1 MTNAKNRDLKPHIG
15 ILGRRNVG
23 KSSLINTLTGQ
34 DVAIVS
40 DIAGT
45 TTDPVKRTVEIL
57 DFAPVVI
64 IDTAGID
71 DEGLLGEKRVQ
82 RTRQVLSQIDLA
94 LLLVTDNQ
102 FGATEKKLIQD
113 FEKYDVPFIIIYSK
127 VDISKPDPE
136 LIETVKKEYGINVIP
151 FSNKNP
157 EALPKLVEEI
167 KRNIPETVFT
177 MPSLLGDI
185 VSKNDIVLLIMP
197 VDSEAP
203 AGRLILPQMQ
213 AVRDMLDNHAIS
225 VVVQPEEIQYFLK
238 TTGIK
243 PRLAVTDSQLFYRA
257 DTLVPDDIPLTGYS
271 IVLARYK
278 GNFEQFMKGT
288 PQIDNLKDGDHVL
301 ILESCSHHVSCEDIG
316 RFKIPRW
323 MNEYTKKQLHY
334 DVVAGLSKIE
344 RPITDYS
351 LVVQCGGCMITR
363 KQLHSRLRPAIEA
376 EIPVTNYGMAIA
388 YLHGYYHRVME
399 PFISKL

>member
-1 MTNAKNRDLKPHIG
+1 MTTNAKTRDLKPHIG
-15 ILGRRNVG
+15 IFGRRNVG
-23 KSSLINTLTGQ
+23 KSSLINTITGQ

-40 DIAGT
+40 DVAGT

-71 DEGLLGEKRVQ
+71 DIGLLGDKRVQ

-94 LLLVTDNQ
+94 ILLITNNQ
-102 FGATEKKLIQD
+102 FGVSEEQLIESFDKQ
-113 FEKYDVPFIIIYSK
+113 EVPYILIYSK
-127 VDISKPDPE
+127 TDISSPEPD
-136 LIETVKKEYGINVIP
+136 LLQTIYKKYNKTVIL
-151 FSNKNP
+151 FSNKEP
-157 EALPKLVEEI
+157 EKLGEI
-167 KRNIPETVFT
+167 VSAIKFNIPETVFT

-185 VSKNDIVLLIMP
+185 VGKNDIVLLIMP

-225 VVVQPEEIQYFLK
+225 VVVQPEEIDFFLN

-243 PRLAVTDSQLFYRA
+243 PKLAVTDSQLFYRA
-257 DTLVPDDIPLTGYS
+257 DTLVPESIPLTGYS

-278 GNFEQFMKGT
+278 GDFEAFIKGT
-288 PQIDNLKDGDHVL
+288 PKIDDLKDGDKVL

-323 MNEYTKKQLHY
+323 MNEYTKKRLSY
-334 DVVAGLSKIE
+334 DVVAGLSSID

-376 EIPVTNYGMAIA
+376 GIPVTNYGMAIA
-388 YLHGYYHRVME
+388 YMHGYYDRVVE
-399 PFISKL
+399 PFI